1 MLAVIGLIALIIV
14 VMYFVFGV
22 LVILTTEIVG
32 NIVGAFDVP
41 MWLDDLY
48 DFVIDKMF
56 FFFNL

>member
-1 MLAVIGLIALIIV
+1 MLGIIGLIALAIV
-14 VMYFVFGV
+14 TTYFVFGG

-48 DFVIDKMF
+48 DFVVDKMF
-56 FFFNL
+56 FFFHF